1 MVSVTQTLSNIF
13 RMRPTTIKQEKED
26 GGKAERARSSAGR
39 AGEHG
44 HGRPLKIGRAG
55 GSGQPLAK

>member
-26 GGKAERARSSAGR
+26 GGKAERARSYAGR

-44 HGRPLKIGRAG
+44 QPLKIGRAG